1 MAEIKS
7 IAVLAYDRCS
17 ESDTIIPWEIMI
29 GVAVYLKETAGEDIE
44 VKLVALEEGPVT
56 MQMGA
61 RVEPH
66 AVLQDDDLYDVLYV
80 PGGRG
85 SGAATKNERILDT
98 IRHHHVNGRFI
109 GANCVG
115 VGILQRAGILG
126 KTPVT
131 CSPPISRRLKE
142 EGANVVEPRRMW
154 LGAPEDR
161 IWTTA
166 GAASINAGTLAM
178 VNHLFGDE
186 VGHEMSMWFD
196 TRAAEG
202 YSLFGELGTELF
214 AYPGAEAKIQDE
226 TADILLPPLH

>member
-85 SGAATKNERILDT
+85 SGAASRGKPPR
-98 IRHHHVNGRFI
+98 IRHPEF
-109 GANCVG
+109 A
-115 VGILQRAGILG
+115 AGIQ
-126 KTPVT
+126 
-131 CSPPISRRLKE
+131 PPPGPNRPEMVACRRL
-142 EGANVVEPRRMW
+142 
-154 LGAPEDR
+154 
-161 IWTTA
+161 T
-166 GAASINAGTLAM
+166 
-178 VNHLFGDE
+178 
-186 VGHEMSMWFD
+186 
-196 TRAAEG
+196 
-202 YSLFGELGTELF
+202 
-214 AYPGAEAKIQDE
+214 
-226 TADILLPPLH
+226 